1 MRLNDMSRLGVSLVG
16 FVVAVL
22 LFGGCG
28 SDDELIGIQMP
39 YRYQFDV
46 PAGLN
51 PLNTH
56 FFERSGLITN
66 ASLLLGNNEINRIIP
81 YTARLTS
88 LDNVDFGFIREIEV
102 RVKDPDNPGLEIP
115 VFYREELPQNT
126 GRNID
131 LIATQ
136 ANITDILNKPSIDVI
151 VEFRLYSSTGQSFQ
165 TDLQLSFLAQ

>member
-1 MRLNDMSRLGVSLVG
+1 MRRLSFFLIGLVVGILLLVG
-16 FVVAVL
+16 
-22 LFGGCG
+22 CG
-28 SDDELIGIQMP
+28 PDDDLIGIQMP

-56 FFERSGLITN
+56 FFERNGLLTN
-66 ASLLLGNNEINRIIP
+66 ASALLGSNEVGRIIP
-81 YTARLTS
+81 YTASLSS

-126 GRNID
+126 GRNIN

-136 ANITDILNKPSIDVI
+136 ADVTNILNKPSIGVI
-151 VEFRLYSSTGQSFQ
+151 VEFKLYSTSGQTFQ

>member
-1 MRLNDMSRLGVSLVG
+1 MCRLGISFVG
-16 FVVAVL
+16 LIVGVL

-28 SDDELIGIQMP
+28 PDDDLIGIQMP

-56 FFERSGLITN
+56 FFERSGLVTN
-66 ASLLLGNNEINRIIP
+66 ASALLGNNEVGRIIP
-81 YTARLTS
+81 YTASLTS

-126 GRNID
+126 GRNIN

-136 ANITDILNKPSIDVI
+136 ANITNILNKPSIDVI
-151 VEFRLYSSTGQSFQ
+151 VEFKLYSTSGQTFQ
-165 TDLQLSFLAQ
+165 TDLQLSFIAQQ

>member
-1 MRLNDMSRLGVSLVG
+1 MNRFGS
-16 FVVAVL
+16 AVL
-22 LFGGCG
+22 GIILSLLMLGSCG
-28 SDDELIGIQMP
+28 SDNELIGIQMP

-56 FFERSGLITN
+56 FFERTGLITN
-66 ASLLLGNNEINRIIP
+66 ASSLIGNNTIERIIP

-131 LIATQ
+131 LIAIQT
-136 ANITDILNKPSIDVI
+136 NIGNILNKPSVDVI
-151 VEFRLYSSTGQSFQ
+151 VEFKLYSTSGQTFQ
-165 TDLQLSFLAQ
+165 SDLQLSFLAQ